1 MSNELTKPAEAPI
14 TKIRALLEG
23 KKKDLAMAL
32 PKHLTV
38 DRLLRV
44 ALTACNK
51 TPKLLECTRESLLAC
66 VMDCASLG
74 LEPDA
79 TQHTLRIVRPELPDW
94 LGEVTVRGLQVG
106 QGSVDLLFRR
116 HHDKTSV
123 IVLEQH
129 GSLHVVVE
137 W

>member
-1 MSNELTKPAEAPI
+1 MRISWAAGAIPY
-14 TKIRALLEG
+14 
-23 KKKDLAMAL
+23 M
-32 PKHLTV
+32 
-38 DRLLRV
+38 LR
-44 ALTACNK
+44 TA
-51 TPKLLECTRESLLAC
+51 
-66 VMDCASLG
+66 LG